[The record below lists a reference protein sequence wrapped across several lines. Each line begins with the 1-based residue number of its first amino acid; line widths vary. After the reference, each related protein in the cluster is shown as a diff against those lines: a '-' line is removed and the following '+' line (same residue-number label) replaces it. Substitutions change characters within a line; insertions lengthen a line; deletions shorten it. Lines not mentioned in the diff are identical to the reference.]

1 MNNTP
6 LSIHLHYREGNSD
19 KVYQVQLEPK
29 EDGYVVT
36 FAYGRRGSTLQ
47 TGTKTTSPV
56 PYDDALTIF
65 HRLVKEKKSKGYTES
80 ESGTPYVGT
89 ENAQDDT
96 GIRPQL
102 LNAIS
107 ETELVP
113 YLHDV
118 AWCLQ
123 EKFDGKRLLL
133 WKIGDTIAGIN
144 RRGLRV
150 GLPQS
155 LVTEVQRIPHD
166 LLMDGEII
174 GERYFAFDLVHLQG
188 NDLRQE
194 PYQKRLSQ
202 LQVILTALKSN
213 RLPVIHTAFTSQEKE
228 ALFEWTKLQ
237 DREGVV
243 CKRLDAPYQP
253 GRPNSG
259 GDQLK
264 VKHLA
269 SCSVIVEKV
278 NRQRS
283 VSIQLWDGDKLVSA
297 GNVTVPPNRA
307 LPKPGSIV
315 EVRFLY
321 AFKES
326 GALYQPV
333 YQYQRDDL
341 NELDCTTEQLKY
353 KPTDSEEE

>member
-1 MNNTP
+1 MNSLNQ
-6 LSIHLHYREGNSD
+6 SVHLQYREGSSD
-19 KVYQVQLEPK
+19 KVYQIQLEARG
-29 EDGYVVT
+29 DGYVVT
-36 FAYGRRGSTLQ
+36 FAYGRRGATLQ

-56 PYDDALTIF
+56 PYEEALTIF
-65 HRLVKEKKSKGYTES
+65 QRLVKEKKSKGYTEN
-80 ESGTPYVGT
+80 ESGSPYVGT

-102 LNAIS
+102 LNPIS
-107 ETELVP
+107 ETEFVP

-123 EKFDGKRLLL
+123 EKFDGKRLLV
-133 WKIGDTIAGIN
+133 WKIGDTVAGIN

-155 LVTEVQRIPHD
+155 LVTEVQRIPQD
-166 LLMDGEII
+166 LLIDGEII
-174 GERYFAFDLVHLQG
+174 GERYFAFDLVHLHG
-188 NDLRQE
+188 NDLREQ
-194 PYQKRLSQ
+194 PYRKRWAQ
-202 LQVILTALKSN
+202 LQPVLTALKSN
-213 RLPVIHTAFTSQEKE
+213 LLPVIHTAFTSKEKE

-253 GRPNSG
+253 GRPHSG

-283 VSIQLWDGDKLVSA
+283 VSILLWNGDKLVSA
-297 GNVTVPPNRA
+297 GNVTVPANRA
-307 LPKPGSIV
+307 IPKPGDII
-315 EVRFLY
+315 EVRYLY
-321 AFKES
+321 AFRES
-326 GALYQPV
+326 GALFQPV

-341 NELDCTTEQLKY
+341 DELDCTTEQLKY